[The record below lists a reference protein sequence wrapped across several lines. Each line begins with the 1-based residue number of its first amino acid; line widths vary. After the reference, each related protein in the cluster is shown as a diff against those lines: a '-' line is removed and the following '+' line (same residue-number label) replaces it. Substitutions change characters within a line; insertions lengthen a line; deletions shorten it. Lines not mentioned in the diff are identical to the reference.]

1 MKKTMNFSSE
11 KGITLSAL
19 IITIIIMMILAG
31 VTISASYKQTNVI
44 NAANE
49 TMQIF
54 NKKSSETTSEV
65 NDVIDHVDS
74 NRRGVTSSEEVGFE
88 QAK

>member
-49 TMQIF
+49 AMQIF
-54 NKKSSETTSEV
+54 NKKSSKTSEV